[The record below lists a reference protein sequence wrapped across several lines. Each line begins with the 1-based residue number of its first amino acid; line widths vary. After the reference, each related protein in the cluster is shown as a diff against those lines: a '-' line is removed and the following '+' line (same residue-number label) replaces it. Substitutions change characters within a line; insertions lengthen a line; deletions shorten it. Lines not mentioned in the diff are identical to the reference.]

1 MNKRFATLSMVAV
14 LWLTGCASNPWSDI
28 PPQEADE
35 WKGIGI
41 AAHSANLFRQSGFT
55 PTDIKPWVQ
64 SGIQSPDTIMSWHR
78 EGFTPQETAKWQAKG
93 FTLPRAIELRKQGLT
108 VQ

>member
-1 MNKRFATLSMVAV
+1 MSRRALS
-14 LWLTGCASNPWSDI
+14 
-28 PPQEADE
+28 
-35 WKGIGI
+35 
-41 AAHSANLFRQSGFT
+41 FRPGVPGRYCRLAGFT
-55 PTDIKPWVQ
+55 PTDVKPWVQ

-93 FTLPRAIELRKQGLT
+93 FTLLRAMELRKQGLT